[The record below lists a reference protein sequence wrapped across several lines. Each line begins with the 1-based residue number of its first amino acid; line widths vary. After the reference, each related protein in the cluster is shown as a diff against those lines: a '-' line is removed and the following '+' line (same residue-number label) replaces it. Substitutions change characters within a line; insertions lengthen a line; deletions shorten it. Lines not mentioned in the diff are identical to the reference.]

1 VASYR
6 YDDDPEPRPSFAGGW
21 VLWGLLAII
30 TIVITGS
37 SFVPSGYVIERP
49 GEVRDVLGTVEVDG
63 SPVAVIDIPSQQTYP
78 TTGSLDMLTVSTL
91 GNPDRTPTWLQVAQ
105 AWIDPTQE
113 IVPVDEAFPG
123 GETTEQSAEEAALQM
138 EQSQQTAIA
147 AALGATGY
155 EYSTTVSVA
164 LVSADGPSA
173 ELLEAGDVITAVS
186 AVPVDDPTS
195 LRGAIAA
202 SGVDQPLTLTVTRK
216 GVAVDVSVTPVL
228 DQSDD
233 PQPVIGIVATTN
245 FIFPFEVSIQQGD
258 IGGPS
263 AGQVFALAI
272 IDKLTPGPLVGDLAV
287 AGTGT
292 ITADGYIGP
301 IGGITQKLYGAERA
315 GAHIFLA
322 PASNCADIA
331 ASSVPDGLDI
341 YAVSTLADSLAVLN
355 TLTSGAGTSLLPRC
369 PTS

>member
-1 VASYR
+1 MTVASYR

-173 ELLEAGDVITAVS
+173 ELLEVGDVITAVS

-195 LRGAIAA
+195 LRAAIAA

-233 PQPVIGIVATTN
+233 PQPVIASWRRRTSSFRSRSAFSRAT
-245 FIFPFEVSIQQGD
+245 
-258 IGGPS
+258 S
-263 AGQVFALAI
+263 A
-272 IDKLTPGPLVGDLAV
+272 DP
-287 AGTGT
+287 
-292 ITADGYIGP
+292 
-301 IGGITQKLYGAERA
+301 
-315 GAHIFLA
+315 A
-322 PASNCADIA
+322 PAK
-331 ASSVPDGLDI
+331 SSPSPS
-341 YAVSTLADSLAVLN
+341 STSSRPALSSETSPSPAPAPSPPMDTSARSVESPRSSTAQSGPAHTSFSLRPRTA
-355 TLTSGAGTSLLPRC
+355 LTSPPVRFPTASTSTP
-369 PTS
+369 